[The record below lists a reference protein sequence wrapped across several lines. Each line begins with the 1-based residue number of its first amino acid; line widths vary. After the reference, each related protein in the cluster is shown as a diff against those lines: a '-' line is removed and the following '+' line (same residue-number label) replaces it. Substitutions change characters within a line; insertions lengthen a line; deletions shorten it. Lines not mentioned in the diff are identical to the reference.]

1 MSSDHPDR
9 DSGRERV
16 RLENLSVVLPA
27 FNEEQVIREVVSS
40 ISRFLP
46 SVADRFEVIVVDDGS
61 TDRTGAILEEMME
74 TDPALVAIHHSRNRG
89 YGAALRTGFSRARFD
104 HVFYTDS
111 DGQFDISEIHQLLPH
126 ISHADIVTG
135 YRRNRKDPLHRKLNA
150 ALLRTFARVILGL
163 RLRDI
168 DCAFKVYRKEVLDS
182 IDLLSDG
189 ILIDTEIFCK
199 ARRKGFSVREV
210 PVSHFPRTK
219 GTPTGSRADVLFRV
233 IRELPK
239 LFRDHS

>member
-9 DSGRERV
+9 DSGQERV
-16 RLENLSVVLPA
+16 RLESLSVVLPT
-27 FNEEQVIREVVSS
+27 FNEEQVIREVVNS

-111 DGQFDISEIHQLLPH
+111 DGQFDISEIRQLLPH
-126 ISHADIVTG
+126 IPHADIVTG

-168 DCAFKVYRKEVLDS
+168 DCAFKVYRKEVLES

-189 ILIDTEIFCK
+189 ILIDTEIFYK
-199 ARRKGFSVREV
+199 ARRKGFSVREI